1 MDPTTPTL
9 PLSPPSPPSTPAA
22 GPNVAEYRAA
32 MRLSPDG
39 QYWWDGAAWQSSDH
53 AVPPMVTR
61 TPDGYHWWDGAR
73 WRPARMVAGGTN
85 GFAIASLVLGIL
97 WIFWV
102 GSVLAVIFGHISL
115 GQIHKTGESGRGMA
129 IAGLVLGYVGI
140 AIFLAAL
147 IGAAVSHNS
156 SITFGSGP
164 YFGR

>member
-1 MDPTTPTL
+1 MDPTTPAV
-9 PLSPPSPPSTPAA
+9 PLSPPSPPSLPSA
-22 GPNVAEYRAA
+22 GPTMTEYRTA

-39 QYWWDGAAWQSSDH
+39 QYWWDGATWQNTDH

-73 WRPARMVAGGTN
+73 WRPARAGVSATN

-97 WIFWV
+97 WLLWI

-115 GQIHKTGESGRGMA
+115 GQIHRTGEAGRGLA

-140 AIFLAAL
+140 AIFVAAL
-147 IGAAVSHNS
+147 IGSLAVGHG
-156 SITFGSGP
+156 SITFGSG
-164 YFGR
+164 YFVR